1 MTVFRDGQE
10 RQLEVVIQSQNL
22 QRRASRNEPSESS
35 TTTLGITVQTLTA
48 DQARQLG
55 LTPQEQGVLVTQVAS
70 GSLAARAGIRRG
82 DLLLDVG
89 GQAIDSAAD
98 FQEAL
103 QNFDPSTGVRLQ
115 VKRGNTRSFVFLKDL
130 P

>member
-1 MTVFRDGQE
+1 M
-10 RQLEVVIQSQNL
+10 
-22 QRRASRNEPSESS
+22 
-35 TTTLGITVQTLTA
+35 
-48 DQARQLG
+48 
-55 LTPQEQGVLVTQVAS
+55 TQVAP

>member
-22 QRRASRNEPSESS
+22 QRRASRNKPSESS

-103 QNFDPSTGVRLQ
+103 QNFNPSTGVRLQ